1 MKADIDKWSKN
12 PIYFAKKYTHG
23 FCRISV
29 EMHITGTL
37 FKNTPKKKYIYMSWQ
52 QLQLNE
58 NTACN
63 SDWELNLWGKNKK
76 KQKEVLKVI

>member
-12 PIYFAKKYTHG
+12 PIYFAKKYTRG

-37 FKNTPKKKYIYMSWQ
+37 FKNTPKKKIYI
-52 QLQLNE
+52 
-58 NTACN
+58 CHDN
-63 SDWELNLWGKNKK
+63 SFN
-76 KQKEVLKVI
+76 